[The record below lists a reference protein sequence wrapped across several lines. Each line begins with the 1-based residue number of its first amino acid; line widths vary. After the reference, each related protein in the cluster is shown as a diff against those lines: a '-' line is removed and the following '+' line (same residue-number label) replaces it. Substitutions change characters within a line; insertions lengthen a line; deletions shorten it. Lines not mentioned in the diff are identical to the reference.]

1 MFSHLF
7 VRIRRCGKNGN
18 MLFFLL
24 SPHTPNQKKRTPSKF
39 DKPIAD
45 KADKFDLDNIEASTS
60 LYTMMLLMM
69 RTLTYARTHAAQR
82 THNTQVQTVENVFA
96 FIRSINCCFSFRFL
110 RFKRMREKYLL
121 EKFSACRM
129 N

>member
-1 MFSHLF
+1 MFSHIF

-69 RTLTYARTHAAQR
+69 RTLTYARTHTR
-82 THNTQVQTVENVFA
+82 STTYTQHPGPN
-96 FIRSINCCFSFRFL
+96 RGKRFRFHQEH
-110 RFKRMREKYLL
+110 KLL
-121 EKFSACRM
+121 LFISIFTI
-129 N
+129 